1 MSIYDKYTSY
11 RWYATFW
18 ESIIWNWRFR
28 NENAQND
35 MNDTN
40 NVDIVNEFIEKVS
53 NLLHPQVNIVQLWVL
68 NIIENTVGYITKYL
82 IGKEKFDSLKRLLV
96 RIRRRLLNET
106 WVTLLVLIVLC
117 IDVYIFV
124 AYLIVSVIDS
134 MHLFAVLW
142 KQ

>member
-1 MSIYDKYTSY
+1 M
-11 RWYATFW
+11 
-18 ESIIWNWRFR
+18 
-28 NENAQND
+28 NE
-35 MNDTN
+35 TN
-40 NVDIVNEFIEKVS
+40 NVDIMDEFIERVS
-53 NLLHPQVNIVQLWVL
+53 NLLHPQVNIVQLRVL

-106 WVTLLVLIVLC
+106 WIALSVLIVLC
-117 IDVYIFV
+117 IDVYIFI

-134 MHLFAVLW
+134 THLFAVLW